1 MIECLQ
7 MILLNGVIKMTQ
19 QQEEISR
26 ILTLTVEEFN
36 RKEQFLIEY
45 DLSERC
51 ICSKF
56 ASYLERQL
64 RGSCFSEYE
73 VDVEYNRGMR
83 GNEYAA
89 KENPDTNQKMMVDL
103 VIHKRGVNQYG
114 EYDNLFCIEMKKG
127 RQESKLLS
135 DKRRLEMM
143 VDINKGFHYKA
154 GYMIIIISEHKQR
167 NNKLEI
173 ESSYYAQTIY

>member
-1 MIECLQ
+1 
-7 MILLNGVIKMTQ
+7 MTP
-19 QQEEISR
+19 QQEEILCVLNKA
-26 ILTLTVEEFN
+26 IDEFN
-36 RKEQFLIEY
+36 RQEQFLIEY

-64 RGSCFSEYE
+64 RDSSFSTYE

-83 GNEYAA
+83 RDEYAA
-89 KENPDTNQKMMVDL
+89 KENPDTRQKMVVDL
-103 VIHKRGVNQYG
+103 VIHKRG
-114 EYDNLFCIEMKKG
+114 YDRYRGYANLFCIEMKKG
-127 RQESKLLS
+127 RQESKLAS

-154 GYMIIIISEHKQR
+154 GYMIVIISNRKQSFYG
-167 NNKLEI
+167 LEI
-173 ESSYYAQTIY
+173 ESSYYAVSDY